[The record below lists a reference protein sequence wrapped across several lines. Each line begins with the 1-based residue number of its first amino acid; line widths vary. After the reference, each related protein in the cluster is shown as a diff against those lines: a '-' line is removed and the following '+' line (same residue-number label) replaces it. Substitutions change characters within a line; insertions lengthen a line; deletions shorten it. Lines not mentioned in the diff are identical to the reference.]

1 VTTGLFMIMLL
12 LLTLKYCPLRY
23 TNLNPTVH

>member
-1 VTTGLFMIMLL
+1 MIMLL